1 MNLFLRH
8 MIVGA
13 VLGMASFGVCSA
25 ENSTVTPKADNT
37 APKTENLTAQ
47 TLIAKMTEIY
57 KNCTS
62 YLDSGVV
69 NTSFFMKK
77 GDYVDKVPFTTAF
90 KRSPRQFRFWF
101 SSQAP
106 QKNAEIKHHIILVK
120 NKEVIVWQ
128 NAETGIEKESSLS
141 DAIADAVAVSG
152 GAAQTIPVLIGAHS
166 FGGKSIADLNSPKR
180 IEDAFQD
187 GVMCYRIQE
196 QRTLAD
202 AGPVTIWINKKTFLI
217 HRIDSSQKFKDFRT
231 ETTKIYKPQINIPID
246 ESKFALN
253 APKQVKKAA
262 K

>member
-8 MIVGA
+8 MIVGT
-13 VLGMASFGVCSA
+13 VLGMASFGVFA
-25 ENSTVTPKADNT
+25 EDSNASSKADST

-47 TLIAKMTEIY
+47 VIIAKMAKIY
-57 KNCTS
+57 KDCTS

-77 GDYVDKVPFTTAF
+77 GDYVDKAPFTTAF
-90 KRSPRQFRFWF
+90 KRSPGQFRFWF

-106 QKNAEIKHHIILVK
+106 RKNAEIKHHIIIVK
-120 NKEVIVWQ
+120 NKEVFVWQ
-128 NAETGIEKESSLS
+128 DPSTGIEEESSLS
-141 DAIADAVAVSG
+141 DAIADAVGASG
-152 GAAQTIPVLIGAHS
+152 GAAQTVPVLIGAHQV
-166 FGGKSIADLNSPKR
+166 GGKSIADLNSPKR
-180 IEDAFQD
+180 IEDALQD

-202 AGPVTIWINKKTFLI
+202 AGPVTIWISKKTFLI

-253 APKQVKKAA
+253 IPTQDKKTAE
-262 K
+262 